1 MTDKLI
7 SGQWLVGRDWM
18 KIFKRKPKKLIQAR
32 FIYDT
37 SRIGVHSNYSDWQ
50 TVSEKEFKCAVSDAK
65 KDGWTDVKYIVLG
78 NIVSDKYDI
87 KGFEKREIKWN

>member
-1 MTDKLI
+1 
-7 SGQWLVGRDWM
+7 M
-18 KIFKRKPKKLIQAR
+18 KIFKRKPKKLIQVR

-37 SRIGVHSNYSDWQ
+37 SRIGVNNSYSDWQ
-50 TVSEKEFKCAVSDAK
+50 TVTEKEFKCAVSDAK

-87 KGFEKREIKWN
+87 RGFEKREHIND